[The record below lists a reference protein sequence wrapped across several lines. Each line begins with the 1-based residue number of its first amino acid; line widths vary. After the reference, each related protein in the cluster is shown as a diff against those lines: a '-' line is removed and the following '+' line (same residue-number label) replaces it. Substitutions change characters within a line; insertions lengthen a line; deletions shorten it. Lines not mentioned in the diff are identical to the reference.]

1 MPFYDLYCKS
11 CDKEYNIRASMED
24 KTERRIQCPD
34 CSSTEMESVYKS
46 APFYVK
52 NRAGGNP
59 TCPQSKVCGA
69 GGCRH
74 MG

>member
-11 CDKEYNIRASMED
+11 CDKEYNIKASMKE
-24 KTERRIQCPD
+24 KTERQIQCPD

-52 NRAGGNP
+52 NMANSTP
-59 TCPQSKVCGA
+59 ACPRSDVCG

-74 MG
+74 AG